1 MLINE
6 LSSMVRCDDSNVLH
20 PPSTATAGGSVSDDA
35 ASICSGHSDSGHQS
49 RRQQQQSLGGK
60 GAAAA
65 AAQRRMDKSSVLRS
79 TIDYL
84 KRYYESKRREEA
96 ANNASSSEAVMETQ
110 ADGDDSWKP
119 SFLSFEEF
127 AYLML
132 DVSSPLEVSRVA
144 TNRLTDTRHHRRWMR
159 SSWCWKQE
167 EEGCA
172 MRQSRS

>member
-1 MLINE
+1 
-6 LSSMVRCDDSNVLH
+6 
-20 PPSTATAGGSVSDDA
+20 
-35 ASICSGHSDSGHQS
+35 
-49 RRQQQQSLGGK
+49 
-60 GAAAA
+60 
-65 AAQRRMDKSSVLRS
+65 MDKSSVLRS

-96 ANNASSSEAVMETQ
+96 ANNASSSSNASSSEAVRETQ
-110 ADGDDSWKP
+110 ADGDEAWKP

-132 DVSSPLEVSRVA
+132 DVSSLAVAHEWRLTLVA
-144 TNRLTDTRHHRRWMR
+144 TRDHRRWMR